1 MEPAALYNGIVRP
14 FYEKAMTMDTRSA
27 SLRESEDPPFE
38 RAGRAPMAA
47 SQSPSRGHPAHQLF
61 RNRDFALLWSGQLLS
76 MIGDQCLIVAGIT
89 LIAELSQ
96 SPLAL
101 LIPALSIVAPQVIFG
116 LMGGVIADRL
126 NRKLVMVVCDLA
138 RALIVLP
145 ILFVSGLQQIWILY
159 AAAVGLALAGVC
171 FGPARN
177 ASLPK
182 IVPSE
187 SLMTANG
194 LIQGSHVIALIV
206 GPTIG
211 GLAVQ
216 LWQPSAILFRSVTFL
231 VSAIAVSLMRI
242 PPNGR
247 GKAVDGE
254 EPGFWNHITE
264 GLSFVRH
271 SDVLRRVL
279 AVTAVAAV
287 GAGAVMLLAIPH
299 LKAKLGGGGLE
310 YGFAISVLGL
320 GSLLGGILAT
330 RIAKG
335 VSTSTLVGGML
346 FVGGVA
352 IVAFAYAPSYVV
364 VLISVALMGMCL
376 VVARGAL
383 DAVTQTVAPDD
394 IRGRVQ
400 SAVNLLVMAATG
412 ISAGLSAAVGSVV
425 QTETVFLAAGL
436 MTALIGLVAVFALR
450 DAAQVLSPAAAEAP
464 DTRRRSRWAA
474 RGSDVLS

>member
-1 MEPAALYNGIVRP
+1 MNTKR
-14 FYEKAMTMDTRSA
+14 A
-27 SLRESEDPPFE
+27 SLSKDEDPRFE
-38 RAGRAPMAA
+38 SAEKGPAGG
-47 SQSPSRGHPAHQLF
+47 SQPRRRGHSARELF

-89 LIAELSQ
+89 LIADLSQ

-101 LIPALSIVAPQVIFG
+101 LIPAMAIVAPQIVFG
-116 LMGGVIADRL
+116 LVGGVIADRL
-126 NRKLVMVVCDLA
+126 NRKLVMVACDLS
-138 RALIVLP
+138 RALVVLP
-145 ILFVSGLQQIWILY
+145 ILLISGLQQIWILY

-182 IVPSE
+182 IVPSG

-194 LIQGSHVIALIV
+194 LMQGGQVIALIA

-216 LWQPSAILFRSVTFL
+216 LWQPSAILFRSVTFV
-231 VSAIAVSLMRI
+231 VSAVAVGLMRI
-242 PPNGR
+242 PPNGGGKGAQVQEHGVWSDIR
-247 GKAVDGE
+247 G
-254 EPGFWNHITE
+254 
-264 GLSFVRH
+264 GLSFIGG

-279 AVTAVAAV
+279 AVTAVAAI

-299 LKAKLGGGGLE
+299 LKVKLGAGGLE

-320 GSLLGGILAT
+320 GSLLGGIVAT

-335 VSTSTLVGGML
+335 MSTSTLVGGML

-383 DAVTQTVAPDD
+383 DAVTQTVAPDE

-400 SAVNLLVMAATG
+400 SAVNLLVMSATG
-412 ISAGLSAAVGSVV
+412 VSAGLSAAAGSVLR
-425 QTETVFLAAGL
+425 TETVFVAAGL
-436 MTALIGLVAVFALR
+436 ATALIGLVAIFALR
-450 DAAQVLSPAAAEAP
+450 DAAQILSPATAEAP
-464 DTRRRSRWAA
+464 
-474 RGSDVLS
+474 